1 MGKSSGQV
9 SSLSEQL
16 CAQGE
21 QQKPFPVSLFCLWAE
36 SWLQIQVVLIA

>member
-1 MGKSSGQV
+1 MGESSRQV

-21 QQKPFPVSLFCLWAE
+21 QQKPFPVSFFCLRAA
-36 SWLQIQVVLIA
+36 SWLQIQVVLLP